1 MSLGD
6 LGHLLGVSR
15 RTISKYESG
24 MGTTLDVA
32 IRIEEVFND
41 GVVESIDLLR
51 HEQKEQQEETR
62 AEGKPMPVQ
71 AGIIERLGMRLH
83 TLHGAPFQALVTF
96 DEHTIFTGYGTAQKI
111 VKRAALIGNL
121 SHIAKKHAM
130 CVITDYHK
138 EKKIGRTLL
147 IGEDQLRRLRD
158 GSELIDL
165 IGDPGPDMKS

>member
-24 MGTTLDVA
+24 MGATLDVA
-32 IRIEEVFND
+32 IRIEEVFD
-41 GVVESIDLLR
+41 TGVAESIDLLS
-51 HEQKEQQEETR
+51 HEAQKEPETERR
-62 AEGKPMPVQ
+62 AEKREPSAPIGFL
-71 AGIIERLGMRLH
+71 EELGMKLH
-83 TLHGAPFQALVTF
+83 TLRGAPFQALVTF

-111 VKRAALIGNL
+111 IKRAALIGNL
-121 SHIAKKHAM
+121 SHIARRHAM

-138 EKKIGRTLL
+138 EKKVGRTLL
-147 IGEDQLRRLRD
+147 IGEDRLHHLRD

-165 IGDPGPDMKS
+165 IGDS